1 MKVLSML
8 VEFAGFVS
16 LAVAAFVSGG
26 LGAGLAAA
34 GVLCVGYAAL
44 LPSRDRRWVPPPGKR
59 EP

>member
-1 MKVLSML
+1 ML